1 MPMEHLNHEVIV
13 EWMRGFPNITKPQV
27 FGLHPNADISKDIGE
42 SNLLFDTLL
51 LCGGGGGGGSGGQDD
66 VLRGI
71 VESVLHGFPKEFD
84 VAAASKKYPVVYTDS
99 MNTVLT

>member
-1 MPMEHLNHEVIV
+1 MEHTNHEVIV
-13 EWMRGFPNITKPQV
+13 EWMRTFPNISRPET
-27 FGLHPNADISKDIGE
+27 FGFHANADISKDIGE

-51 LCGGGGGGGSGGQDD
+51 LCGGSGGGGGSGGQDD

-84 VAAASKKYPVVYTDS
+84 TTAAAKKFPVVYSDS